1 MRAAIVTKTTPPDAS
16 HERTVLAEAIA
27 AYSVA
32 EKDHSDAVAASAITS
47 RRMRAVA
54 DELTVLR
61 SADDA
66 EQATD
71 DLVAQIV
78 AGADAAVLA
87 PIDRTKELELETAYS
102 RWRRAAEKC
111 AAHQAEARKRL
122 DLIAM
127 RRDAAAKAAL
137 TADAEVDRLFAG
149 LDELAEQ
156 FAARRAAIIAMA
168 RHASPAKE
176 NEIKCRLGRITNI
189 DLERHPAAAEWAKA
203 LEALKTDAG
212 AELP

>member
-1 MRAAIVTKTTPPDAS
+1 MTKATPPVALS
-16 HERTVLAEAIA
+16 PERTALADAIEAYRA
-27 AYSVA
+27 A

-54 DELTVLR
+54 DELAALR

-66 EQATD
+66 EQSSD
-71 DLVAQIV
+71 ELVAQIV
-78 AGADAAVLA
+78 AGDDVAVLA
-87 PIDRTKELELETAYS
+87 PSIDRAKELELETAYS

-111 AAHQAEARKRL
+111 AQHQAEARKRL

-137 TADAEVDRLFAG
+137 TADVEVERLFAG
-149 LDELAEQ
+149 LEELAEQ
-156 FAARRAAIIAMA
+156 FAARRAAIIAMV

-176 NEIKCRLGRITNI
+176 NAIMCRLAHLTQI
-189 DLERHPAAAEWAKA
+189 DMERHPAALAIGQAF
-203 LEALKTDAG
+203 EALKHDATT
-212 AELP
+212 EISK